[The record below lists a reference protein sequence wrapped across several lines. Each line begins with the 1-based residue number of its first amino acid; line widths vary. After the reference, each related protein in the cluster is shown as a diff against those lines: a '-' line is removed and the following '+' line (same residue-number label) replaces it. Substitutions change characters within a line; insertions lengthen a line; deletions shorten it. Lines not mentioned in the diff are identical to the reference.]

1 MYYVIT
7 MRASIIKIG
16 NSRGIRIPKKLLE
29 ETNLHDEADIA
40 IEKGVLVVRPVKK
53 KVLDEGLV
61 LSRSALAKEWD
72 SPEEDAAWA
81 RYQ

>member
-1 MYYVIT
+1 MKAT
-7 MRASIIKIG
+7 IIRIG

-29 ETNLHDEADIA
+29 ETKLDDHANITV
-40 IEKGVLVVRPVKK
+40 EKGALVIRPLKPEVF
-53 KVLDEGLV
+53 DEGII

-81 RYQ
+81 QLQ